1 MRDTPWMGVL
11 FHLLTARFMGLT
23 EFPLSFLSTYP
34 AIFVVLR
41 IEEMLY

>member
-1 MRDTPWMGVL
+1 MGVL

-34 AIFVVLR
+34 AIVFVVLR
-41 IEEMLY
+41 IEKMLY